1 MVDLFSY
8 DITRGFVI
16 ILLSRLVD
24 QIHPAIISTD
34 HSWDFEKVQ
43 TIYPTL
49 FADLIRD
56 IKSSTISRHGSSGV
70 FLKIFFNYKYII
82 IKNFQ

>member
-1 MVDLFSY
+1 
-8 DITRGFVI
+8 VI

-24 QIHPAIISTD
+24 QIDPAIISTD

-56 IKSSTISRHGSSGV
+56 IPLVKWAAVHD
-70 FLKIFFNYKYII
+70 
-82 IKNFQ
+82 